1 MILYILGFFIL
12 CIILFFSYIRLKY
25 KFWSIQ
31 PVFHFYD
38 VYYWFINVGIIRHE
52 LPEKNRYVNLKQIT
66 TKLFENVDE
75 LTIKQLVI
83 LIRLNYLRNNENT
96 FSPKKENI
104 VPYFIGHNTKTFWSY
119 YLEPEL
125 LIDNKTGSTIN
136 EKKIIGVITSRPL
149 HVRIN
154 GGRKDS
160 VFDVYYVDYLC
171 VHRGYRKKNI
181 APQMIQ
187 THEYN
192 QSLQNR
198 NICVSLFKREEELT
212 GIIPLTVYKTYC
224 FNMVNW
230 KQPEQMDARISVL
243 TGDKQN
249 MYYLYNF
256 INEMTKNEVTNKW
269 DITIYPEIS
278 NLMELVATK
287 NLFVKMLVVNG
298 NIEAIYIFRKT
309 CTFIEKEKE
318 IISCIVSI
326 KGTKMKISEFIKG
339 FKVSLWSIIK
349 DHKNFGYLTIED
361 ISDNTCIINNICI
374 RTYPMVI
381 SPMAYF
387 FYNFAYSPFK
397 PEKCLIIN

>member
-1 MILYILGFFIL
+1 MILYILGFIVL
-12 CIILFFSYIRLKY
+12 CIILLFVYIRLKY
-25 KFWSIQ
+25 KFWALQ

-38 VYYWFINVGIIRHE
+38 IYYWFINVGVIRTE
-52 LPEKNRYVNLKQIT
+52 LPEKNRYVNLQKIT
-66 TKLFENVDE
+66 TKLFENIDE
-75 LTIKQLVI
+75 LTVKQFVL
-83 LIRLNYLRNNENT
+83 LIRLNYLRNNENK
-96 FSPKKENI
+96 FEPKKENI
-104 VPYFIGHNTKTFWSY
+104 LPYFVGHNTKSFWTY
-119 YLEPEL
+119 FMEPEL
-125 LIDNKTGSTIN
+125 LIDNKTGKTIE
-136 EKKIIGVITSRPL
+136 EKRIISVMTSRPL
-149 HVRIN
+149 HVKIN
-154 GGRKDS
+154 NGRKDAT
-160 VFDVYYVDYLC
+160 FDVYYVDYLC
-171 VHRGYRKKNI
+171 VHRESRKKNI

-192 QSLQNR
+192 QSHNNR

-224 FNMVNW
+224 FNMRNW
-230 KQPEQMDARISVL
+230 RQPDNLEARTTIL

-256 INEMTKNEVTNKW
+256 MNEMKNNW
-269 DITIYPEIS
+269 DIMIYPEIS
-278 NLMELVATK
+278 NLMELVRTN
-287 NLFVKMLVVNG
+287 NLFVKMLVVDG
-298 NIEAIYIFRKT
+298 DIEAVYIFRKT

-361 ISDNTCIINNICI
+361 ISDNTCIINNISI
-374 RTYPMVI
+374 KTHPLVV
-381 SPMAYF
+381 SPSAYF

-397 PEKCLIIN
+397 SEKCLIIN